1 MMKFFQ
7 FVSIVLFSFGVHAA
21 DHYQS
26 GNISNLTAVES
37 GVMIMIDKGVPTMC
51 EGTRYGWLLIK
62 QENTALTSTV
72 LTSWASG
79 NKRGTVYV
87 KREDGASRCIVTQ
100 WDPVN

>member
-1 MMKFFQ
+1 MKKIFLTLLAVLP
-7 FVSIVLFSFGVHAA
+7 FVANAA